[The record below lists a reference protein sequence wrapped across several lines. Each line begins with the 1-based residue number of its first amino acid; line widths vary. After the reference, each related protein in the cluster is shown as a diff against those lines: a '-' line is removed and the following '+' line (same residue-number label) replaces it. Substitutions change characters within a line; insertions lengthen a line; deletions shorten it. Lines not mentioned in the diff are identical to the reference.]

1 MKKRIAVVGS
11 GTAGL
16 VSIAGLLPHLP
27 SEVWEIVSIHDPKIA
42 ILGIGESTNPQ
53 FIDLLQASSMFTIED
68 LPEVDGTLKF
78 GTKYEGWRR
87 EDFVNPLYGSGYAIH
102 FNNFKLKEFL
112 FKRFH
117 ELASDKFS
125 EMHGT
130 VSDII
135 PGEDSAQVVIDGK
148 VEEFEYVIDCR
159 GFPTSFIDY
168 EISKCSPVNQSLVYS
183 VPPVNQEM
191 YTGHI
196 AMEHGWMFRVPLTTR
211 TTYGYM
217 FNNEISDKEVVVK
230 DLEKYLDV
238 EIDPAKL
245 VDYKFKSYYAK
256 QIYSDRVLKNGNR
269 AIFFEPL
276 SANSIYMY
284 IHIIGLF
291 KRFIGRELPPRIM
304 NEKFRQQARGLEDML
319 SYIYHGGSNFDTE
332 FWHYVKSI
340 SGPRLKNSTI
350 FPDIV
355 KEYKA
360 LAAAGFYSSG
370 SDWIFGSTL
379 LRIVDKNMGY
389 NYFSKD

>member
-87 EDFVNPLYGSGYAIH
+87 EDFVNPLYGSGYAVH

-135 PGEDSAQVVIDGK
+135 PGEDSAQVVIDGRT
-148 VEEFEYVIDCR
+148 EEFEYVIDCR
-159 GFPTSFIDY
+159 GFPSSFVDY

-217 FNNEISDKEVVVK
+217 FNNGISDKEEVVK
-230 DLEKYLDV
+230 DLEKYLSV

-269 AIFFEPL
+269 AVFFEPL

-284 IHIIGLF
+284 IHVINLF
-291 KRFIGRELPPRIM
+291 KRFIGREMPQSMM
-304 NEKFRQQARGLEDML
+304 NERFRQQAMQLEDML

-332 FWHYVKSI
+332 FWHYVKNM

-360 LAAAGFYSSG
+360 LGAAGFYSSG